1 MNRATFVDRFFDAS
15 FISFWEG
22 VLGATPS
29 QRGVIRISD
38 EPNVL
43 WRILFIGEI
52 VVQRGY
58 LFAKLSIGNS

>member
-38 EPNVL
+38 EPNIL

-52 VVQRGY
+52 VV
-58 LFAKLSIGNS
+58 

>member
-29 QRGVIRISD
+29 QRGAIRISD

-43 WRILFIGEI
+43 WRIYWRDCCLTGLFIRETLD
-52 VVQRGY
+52 R
-58 LFAKLSIGNS
+58 